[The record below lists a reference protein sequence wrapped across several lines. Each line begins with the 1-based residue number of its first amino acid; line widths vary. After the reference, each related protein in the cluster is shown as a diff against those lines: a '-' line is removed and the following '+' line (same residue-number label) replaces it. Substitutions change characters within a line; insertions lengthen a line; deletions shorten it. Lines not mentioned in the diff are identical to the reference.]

1 MCGLAAVM
9 TLPGATVAPALLR
22 TFDRL
27 LAHRGPDGRGLA
39 TFTRDAAPVD
49 PAAAEVALVF
59 RRLAIIDLDPR
70 ANQPMASRDG
80 RFWLVFN
87 GEIYNYIELREELA
101 RAGHAFRTSS
111 DSEVLI
117 AAFAAWGPQALSRF
131 VGMFAFVLL
140 DRQKRELFVA
150 RDPFG
155 IKPLFWAIGSDC
167 IALAS
172 EIPPLLEVPGVG
184 RGADL
189 ARAGLFLAVGQTD
202 AGHGTMF
209 SAVRSVPAGTF
220 ATIPLDRPT
229 APSPVGYWQPRVA
242 PDPYARPVPAAAGEL
257 RELFLDSI
265 KVHLRSDVPLGIALS
280 GGVDSSSILAGARAV
295 GGKDL
300 VIRTFSFVAE
310 GSDVDETP
318 FIDIAAASAHARPA
332 SVRIRPDEIVADI
345 DTLVTSQAEPFGSLS
360 IYAQHRVMRL
370 AGESGI
376 KVMLDGQG
384 ADELFAGYR
393 PYLARRLSELVARLQ
408 WGAALRL
415 VRAMRTLPGVTAGL
429 LAQAVEPAVPA
440 RLRAFARALV
450 GRPQLPPWIDGKWF
464 ADRGVATT
472 AAAPRW
478 GKDFLHEAL
487 AQSLTETVLP
497 ALLRYED
504 RNAMA
509 FSIESRVPFL
519 TPRLAQF
526 AYAQPSANLI
536 DARATQKA
544 VLRAAMRGLVPDAI
558 LDRRDKIGFATPD
571 RLWARSLR
579 PWFARVLGSDTAR
592 ALPWLKSAAALD
604 VLDRRITRSDAF
616 GFDLWRTVN
625 LVRWVE
631 RFDVSYG

>member
-1 MCGLAAVM
+1 MCGLAAVV
-9 TLPGATVAPALLR
+9 TFPGARVAPTMLS
-22 TFDRL
+22 TFARL
-27 LAHRGPDGRGLA
+27 LAHRGPDGSGLA
-39 TFTRDAAPVD
+39 TFTRDAAPS
-49 PAAAEVALVF
+49 PPEAAEIALVF

-70 ANQPMASRDG
+70 ANQPMASADG
-80 RFWLVFN
+80 RYMLVFN
-87 GEIYNYIELREELA
+87 GEIYNYVELREELA
-101 RAGHAFRTSS
+101 RLGHTFRTTS

-117 AAFAAWGPQALSRF
+117 AAFAQWGRSALSRF

-184 RGADL
+184 SGADL

-202 AGHGTMF
+202 AGQGTMF
-209 SAVRSVPAGTF
+209 SAVRSLPAGTF
-220 ATIPLDRPT
+220 ATISLERPA
-229 APSPVGYWQPRVA
+229 APSPIGYWQPRIV
-242 PDPYARPVPAAAGEL
+242 PDPHPRPAAAGEL

-265 KVHLRSDVPLGIALS
+265 RLHLRSDVPLGIALS
-280 GGVDSSSILAGARAV
+280 GGVDSSAILAGARAV

-310 GSDVDETP
+310 GSNVDETP
-318 FIDIAAASAHARPA
+318 FIDIAAGAAQAQSA
-332 SVRIRPDEIVADI
+332 SVRIKPEEIVADI
-345 DTLVTSQAEPFGSLS
+345 DALVTSQAEPFGSLS

-370 AGESGI
+370 AGQNGI

-393 PYLARRLSELVARLQ
+393 PYLARRLSELIARFQ

-415 VRAMRTLPGVTAGL
+415 VRAMRALPGVTAGL

-450 GRPQLPPWIDGKWF
+450 GRPQLPPWIDAKWF
-464 ADRGVATT
+464 ADRGLAQA
-472 AAAPRW
+472 AAAPHWRR
-478 GKDFLHEAL
+478 DFLHEAL
-487 AQSLTETVLP
+487 VQSLTETVLP

-504 RNAMA
+504 RNSMA

-526 AYAQPSANLI
+526 AYAQPSASLV
-536 DARATQKA
+536 DARATSKA
-544 VLRAAMRGLVPDAI
+544 VLRQAMRGLVPDAI

-571 RLWARSLR
+571 RLWAQSLR
-579 PWFARVLGSDTAR
+579 PWFRRVLGSDTAR
-592 ALPWLKSAAALD
+592 ALPWLKPAVALD
-604 VLDRRITRSDAF
+604 TLDRRIARSDAF

-625 LVRWVE
+625 FIRWAE
-631 RFDVSYG
+631 QFNVSCG